1 MNVLKPHLRTAVQML
16 LDRGASQHEIERFTG
31 VTRKTIRR
39 YQRLS
44 NSPGVATGS
53 EAADGQIPPPRPP
66 APEGATVPAAARV
79 TPSAC
84 EPHRAWIE
92 AQVGLGRNAVSIYQD
107 LVEILASFERGEW
120 SPVRNQ
126 KGEIAR
132 FKAAAATLLKNKRVN
147 IRISSRDLEGLQ
159 AKAAEEGVPYQT
171 LMASVLHKFVSGRL
185 VDTQRRITTRST
197 RTRAK
202 AARAG

>member
-1 MNVLKPHLRTAVQML
+1 MNGERL
-16 LDRGASQHEIERFTG
+16 LEQ
-31 VTRKTIRR
+31 
-39 YQRLS
+39 
-44 NSPGVATGS
+44 
-53 EAADGQIPPPRPP
+53 
-66 APEGATVPAAARV
+66 
-79 TPSAC
+79 
-84 EPHRAWIE
+84 
-92 AQVGLGRNAVSIYQD
+92 
-107 LVEILASFERGEW
+107 EILASFERGEW

-132 FKAAAATLLKNKRVN
+132 FKSAAGATLLKNKRVN

-185 VDTQRRITTRST
+185 VDRQGRITTRST

-202 AARAG
+202 TSRAG